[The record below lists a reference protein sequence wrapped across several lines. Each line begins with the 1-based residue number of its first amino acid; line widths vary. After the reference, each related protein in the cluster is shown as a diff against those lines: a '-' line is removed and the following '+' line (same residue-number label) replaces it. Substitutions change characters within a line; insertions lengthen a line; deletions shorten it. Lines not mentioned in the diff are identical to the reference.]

1 MDLQCEEFLVFEQP
15 SYFVVGAVVATASDT
30 SFSAHSLPA
39 VVVVVVPV
47 AVENTFGFVAFAA
60 AEV

>member
-39 VVVVVVPV
+39 VVVVVPV